1 MRLEQFET
9 YLNELL
15 HDIASPLN
23 SMRLQLGLLRDAV
36 RGDDRL
42 FRRVESAERQLFRA
56 QRMLDVFVAACSVK
70 KGRAVGETVV
80 RRVFGRF
87 GIVVVGDTNDAAVS
101 LDDQGLAIILVSLG
115 EAALALM
122 QAGVPRAAISTA
134 DGMFLLRVEGE
145 LEQPVV
151 ARALRLSFV
160 GDDGEPAL
168 ALATARLAAA
178 AADGALVVDRN
189 AFVLRLPL
197 ARV

>member
-15 HDIASPLN
+15 HDLASPLN

-36 RGDDRL
+36 RKDDRL
-42 FRRVESAERQLFRA
+42 LRRVEGAERQLFRA
-56 QRMLDVFVAACSVK
+56 QKMLDMFVAACAVKRGRSV
-70 KGRAVGETVV
+70 GGTVV

-87 GIVVVGDTNDAAVS
+87 GIDVIGDTRDATVD
-101 LDDQGLAIILVSLG
+101 LDDQALAMILVSLG
-115 EAALALM
+115 EATISFM
-122 QAGVPRAAISTA
+122 QSATPLAAISTA

-145 LEQPVV
+145 FEQAVV

-160 GDDGEPAL
+160 GEDGEPGL

-178 AADGALVVDRN
+178 AADGALLVDRN

-197 ARV
+197 VSA